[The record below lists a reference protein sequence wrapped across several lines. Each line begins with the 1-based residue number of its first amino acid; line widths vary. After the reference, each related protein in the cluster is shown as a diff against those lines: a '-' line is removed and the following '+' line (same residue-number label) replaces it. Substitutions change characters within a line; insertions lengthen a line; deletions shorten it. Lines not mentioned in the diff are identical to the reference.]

1 MARRPPIS
9 LIVPEALAGE
19 RLDRAIAA
27 LAPEISRGEA
37 RRLIASGVV
46 FVAGRRTGISSRPVR
61 GGESIRW
68 ETPARPRPSGS
79 QGEPRIVVERDDL
92 WIIDKPAGM
101 PIEPTRSGWEGTLS
115 DWIRHTQGVP
125 FVTHRLDAAT
135 SGLVVVARDRSTQ
148 AFLNDLFV
156 RHAIGRRYL
165 AVVSPP
171 PSWTETTLRTP
182 IDGRPA
188 VTHVH
193 VHVYV
198 KVPVPE
204 PVERAAASAPA
215 LAALVEIA
223 LETGR
228 TRQIRRHLAEAGSPV
243 VGETAAGAR
252 THTRLLLH
260 AFELRL
266 PGTSARGPIVA
277 SAPPPEDFVEAART
291 LGLILP
297 ASDSWA

>member
-1 MARRPPIS
+1 M
-9 LIVPEALAGE
+9 
-19 RLDRAIAA
+19 
-27 LAPEISRGEA
+27 
-37 RRLIASGVV
+37 
-46 FVAGRRTGISSRPVR
+46 
-61 GGESIRW
+61 
-68 ETPARPRPSGS
+68 
-79 QGEPRIVVERDDL
+79 VERDDL

-135 SGLVVVARDRSTQ
+135 SGLVVVARDRPAQ
-148 AFLNDLFV
+148 VFLNDLFV

-188 VTHVH
+188 VSHVR
-193 VHVYV
+193 VR
-198 KVPVPE
+198 VPVPD
-204 PVERAAASAPA
+204 PIERAAGSALA
-215 LAALVEIA
+215 LAALVEIT

-252 THTRLLLH
+252 THARLLLH

-266 PGTSARGPIVA
+266 PGTSARGPVVA
-277 SAPPPEDFVEAART
+277 SAPPPQDFVEAART
-291 LGLILP
+291 LGLVLP
-297 ASDSWA
+297 GPDSSA